1 MSDSETMP
9 AVKGQDARAIFE
21 AYTSHNSGHR
31 IHTDTSIQIALHEH
45 YPSHNISSTTTDLIK
60 FAHAGRA
67 SAKLNTTKHQTL
79 QSLVFE
85 PAARRLND
93 KNTGKL
99 KSVVSFGLYD
109 FAWQE
114 HDFQVFVVDGQNSVM
129 GQCDRRYYILA
140 PKASADSEN
149 HDEDFKDSTIEAM
162 EALVLEASAW
172 AQQTHEEFWI
182 YDQGRWTKDAELY
195 SLVQEV
201 NWDDLILQ
209 EKIKQAILRDVMG
222 FFDAR
227 DTYRELG
234 TPWKVLVT

>member
-1 MSDSETMP
+1 MP
-9 AVKGQDARAIFE
+9 AAKVQNARAIFE

-31 IHTDTSIQIALHEH
+31 IHTDTNIQIALHEH

-60 FAHAGRA
+60 FAHAGNA
-67 SAKLNTTKHQTL
+67 SAIPDTTKHQTL
-79 QSLVFE
+79 QSLAFE

-93 KNTGKL
+93 SKNAGKL

-109 FAWQE
+109 YAWQE
-114 HDFQVFVVDGQNSVM
+114 HDFQVFVVDGQNSLHSM
-129 GQCDRRYYILA
+129 CDCRYYILA
-140 PKASADSEN
+140 PKASADAEN
-149 HDEDFKDSTIEAM
+149 HDEDFKDSSIEAM

-195 SLVQEV
+195 SLVQDI

-209 EKIKQAILRDVMG
+209 EKTKQAILRDVTG

-234 TPWKVLVT
+234 TPWKVHI